1 MNKKQ
6 FDQLREDLKVNND
19 LLNRID
25 LAARVRTTHQGDRDM
40 YEVLGYQN
48 NPKTLDYVSRF
59 HRQDIS
65 MRIVSAY
72 PEACWRSSPKVTDD
86 LESEDETEFD
96 KIWSE
101 LSDRLK
107 IFYYLVKLDKLA
119 NLGEYSTL
127 LIGINDGR
135 NLDQEA
141 GKINDPGDITYL
153 RPFSDVNSEIKSYV
167 MDPRDPR
174 FGLPESYQ
182 VTMGGLSGGISSMPR
197 RTHVVHHSRILHI
210 AEGTLENDVLGVPR
224 LKPVLNR
231 LVDLEK
237 VVGGSSEIFW
247 INGRGGL
254 HANAD
259 KDTNLKNPEKVSEQ
273 IDDYIHKLSRVL
285 RTKGMDVKPLE
296 MSVPNPKDHVSV
308 ILDLISGA
316 TGIPKRI
323 LVGSERG
330 ELASS
335 QDESNWMNRIQE
347 RQSNF
352 CAPMVLEPLIQK
364 FIDLGALSQFSES
377 DIQIVW
383 PDLVSMNEK
392 DKSEINLNRARAI
405 SHYIGSAGSDLVVPD
420 KQFVEEILNLEYKEE
435 EIELLKEESEEEI
448 EIEDGD
454 ELEPGQGENIGEEA

>member
-1 MNKKQ
+1 MNEKQ
-6 FDQLREDLKVNND
+6 FEKLKEELQINND

-25 LAARVRTTHQGDRDM
+25 LAARVRTTHEGDRDM
-40 YEVLGYQN
+40 YQVLGYQN

-59 HRQDIS
+59 HRQDIA

-72 PEACWRSSPKVTDD
+72 PEACWRSNPTVTDD
-86 LESEDETEFD
+86 LESNEETEFE
-96 KIWSE
+96 KVWLE
-101 LSDRLK
+101 LSERLK
-107 IFYYLVKLDKLA
+107 VFYYLVKLDKLA
-119 NLGEYSTL
+119 NLGEYSSL

-141 GKINDPGDITYL
+141 GRISDPEDITYL
-153 RPFSDVNSEIKSYV
+153 RPFSDVNAEIKSYV

-182 VTMGGLSGGISSMPR
+182 ITMGGLSGGISSMPR
-197 RTHVVHHSRILHI
+197 RTHVVHHSRILHV
-210 AEGTLENDVLGVPR
+210 AEGTLENDVLGLPR
-224 LKPVLNR
+224 LKPILNR

-237 VVGGSSEIFW
+237 VVGGSSEVFW

-254 HANAD
+254 HVNAD
-259 KDTNLKNPEKVSEQ
+259 KETNLKNPEKLAEQ
-273 IDDYIHKLSRVL
+273 FDDYINKLSRVL
-285 RTKGMDVKPLE
+285 RTKGMNVSPLE
-296 MSVPNPKDHVSV
+296 LSVPNPKDHVSV

-335 QDESNWMNRIQE
+335 QDESNWMNRVQE

-352 CAPMVLEPLIQK
+352 CEPMVLKPLIQK

-392 DKSEINLNRARAI
+392 DKSELNLNKARSIA
-405 SHYIGSAGSDLVVPD
+405 HYVGSVGSDLIVPE

-435 EIELLKEESEEEI
+435 EIEQLKDESEEEI
-448 EIEDGD
+448 EIE
-454 ELEPGQGENIGEEA
+454 ENLESEEEENIGEEA